1 MKTKSFSLFLPLIFS
16 LLLISFSACQKE
28 QIADNPIPPSV
39 IEKIGWGGFF
49 VDNQS
54 YNLYNAIVIDWG
66 YSSDSSTKTKDL
78 ILTSKE
84 ISFSIDT
91 NFFGQPRT
99 KFSGIG
105 DWAYLNLND
114 TNSSNSFLIP
124 GSYSFSNHQTPRTS
138 AYANVLVGHNF
149 ETGFST
155 YEYNLYRGQFDPVC
169 NPSQSNY
176 QPQIFI
182 EIHQMD
188 SNSINED
195 TQYRI
200 NFNFKSTRNNSIP
213 IRRVDSNFWGQINY
227 IDLTQLTPAQKME
240 LRKSLS
246 GLSNH

>member
-1 MKTKSFSLFLPLIFS
+1 MKTKLFSLFLPLIFS

-28 QIADNPIPPSV
+28 HIADNPIPPSNT
-39 IEKIGWGGFF
+39 EKTGQGEFS

-54 YNLYNAIVIDWG
+54 YNLHKAFVIDWG
-66 YSSDSSTKTKDL
+66 YSLDSSTRNRDL
-78 ILTSKE
+78 FLTSEE

-91 NFFGQPRT
+91 NFFGQPRIR
-99 KFSGIG
+99 FSGIG
-105 DWAYLNLND
+105 DLAYINLND

-155 YEYNLYRGQFDPVC
+155 YEYNLYRGQFVPVYE
-169 NPSQSNY
+169 PKLSIDID
-176 QPQIFI
+176 QI
-182 EIHQMD
+182 D
-188 SNSINED
+188 SNRINEE

-200 NFNFKSTRNNSIP
+200 NFTFESIRNDSLP
-213 IRRVDSNFWGQINY
+213 IRPVAGNFLGQINY
-227 IDLTQLTPAQKME
+227 IDLTQLTPAQKIE

-246 GLSNH
+246 GLPKH